1 MKKKTKFNRLTCME
15 GGKSF
20 FCFKIMLVAF
30 EGQHYQQHL
39 SVKKRNQ

>member
-1 MKKKTKFNRLTCME
+1 ME

-39 SVKKRNQ
+39 NVKKRKPVTILKM